1 VRQHF
6 TLLSAQF
13 RFFVIVAV
21 SLFSATAQAA
31 DFPVRVTSARVGF
44 APGMPVERDEGQASY
59 IAKFACWAPLSVEL
73 ELTAPVNEIAELVI
87 ESPDPDEITTTLAI
101 PLNLAGASGKIST
114 AERGAIGYVR
124 PSTSGDV
131 TVHIRSKDGKP
142 LSDPFR
148 VRFLRPRDAL
158 TYVVLS
164 LGDSLAGFDLPKP
177 TIRGTDQTQT
187 TGLRGGRVELGAIT
201 DLAHL
206 PDQWFGY
213 QAADLVILNTSDEK
227 FVKQLFG
234 AGSDEKKK
242 REALFEWVKR
252 GGRLVVGVGAN
263 AGIIASE
270 LRELRELLPL
280 EVRGIRK
287 LDSLA
292 LYWSGRDSSA
302 VSTLSGILTLRGSFP
317 VATLSPKE
325 GTSRDSHV
333 LIPTP
338 DRRAT
343 IKDITAG
350 QSAFGLGRVTVVGFD
365 LNRQP
370 FSEFSQRAEFWDWV
384 LREGGANRV
393 SLGSEGRPKP
403 GSSGPTEEE
412 DEVAATLRTHSD
424 TFEGVPVVSFGWIA
438 LLVVGYILLV
448 GPIEYFFLKRVL
460 GRLELTWITFPIIVL
475 TVSLLAYFSADSI
488 KGREL
493 KVNKT
498 DVVEVDAVSGRVY
511 GTTWFTIFSPRTEN
525 YTLGVTPGE
534 GWGATEPGTAVTWV
548 GAPRGGRASI
558 LHRNYTY
565 HTDADSVAGALER
578 VPVQVWSTKSFV
590 AKWSGH
596 YDTAAPGIESHLEH
610 PEGDP
615 TTVIGTFVNHL
626 PVPVLSDCVVFYAGQ
641 AYPLP
646 GGTMHSGDTIR
657 LVLDKGIPAQ
667 QWLQKES
674 RLREL
679 EGTGVPSERVGAAQA
694 GQATTG
700 TTPTPATT
708 GRSLPLLGVLFHEA
722 CLTHAEGVYPRNASL
737 RTLDQSWRL
746 TPEHRN
752 EVILVGRV
760 APPIGPAEATLSGSN
775 SPSRLWMKGLP
786 GSSERTPI
794 PGTGRQE
801 TWVRVY
807 LPVR

>member
-1 VRQHF
+1 
-6 TLLSAQF
+6 
-13 RFFVIVAV
+13 
-21 SLFSATAQAA
+21 
-31 DFPVRVTSARVGF
+31 VGF
-44 APGMPVERDEGQASY
+44 APSTPAEQTEAGQASY
-59 IAKFACWAPLSVEL
+59 IAKFAFWAPLSVEL
-73 ELTAPVNEIAELVI
+73 ELTAPVNEAAELVI

-101 PLNLAGASGKIST
+101 PLNLAGASGKVST
-114 AERGAIGYVR
+114 AERGTVGYVR
-124 PSTSGDV
+124 PATSGEV
-131 TVHIRSKDGKP
+131 TIHVRSKDGKA

-158 TYVVLS
+158 SYVVLS

-177 TIRGTDQTQT
+177 TIRGSEQTQT
-187 TGLRGGRVELGAIT
+187 AGLRGGRVELGAIT
-201 DLAHL
+201 DFAHL

-213 QAADLVILNTSDEK
+213 EAADIVILNTSDEK

-234 AGSDEKKK
+234 AGGENKK
-242 REALFEWVKR
+242 RQALLEWVRR

-263 AGIIASE
+263 AELVASE

-280 EVRGIRK
+280 EVRGARK

-292 LYWSGRDSSA
+292 LYWSSRESSA
-302 VSTLSGILTLRGSFP
+302 TSTLSGILALKGSFS
-317 VATLSPKE
+317 VASLSRRDKDIR
-325 GTSRDSHV
+325 TSQV

-365 LNRQP
+365 LDRQP

-384 LREGGANRV
+384 LREGGANRTSV
-393 SLGSEGRPKP
+393 GSEGKPKP
-403 GSSGPTEEE
+403 GSTGPTEEE
-412 DEVAATLRTHSD
+412 DEVASALRTHSD
-424 TFEGVPVVSFGWIA
+424 TFEGVPVVSFGWVA
-438 LLVVGYILLV
+438 LLIVGYILLI

-488 KGREL
+488 KGHEL

-534 GWGATEPGTAVTWV
+534 GWGAAEPGTAVTWV

-565 HTDADSVAGALER
+565 HSDANSLAGGLVN

-590 AKWSGH
+590 AKWSGR
-596 YDTAAPGIESHLEH
+596 YDAATAGMESQLEH

-615 TTVIGTFVNHL
+615 TTVTGTFVNRL

-641 AYPLP
+641 AYPIP
-646 GGTMHSGDTIR
+646 GGTIHSGDTIR

-679 EGTGVPSERVGAAQA
+679 LEGTGLPSERVGAVKVAQPA
-694 GQATTG
+694 PGMS
-700 TTPTPATT
+700 TPATT
-708 GRSLPLLGVLFHEA
+708 GRSLPLLGVLFHES
-722 CLTHAEGVYPRNASL
+722 CLPHAEGVFPRNASL
-737 RTLDQSWRL
+737 RSLDQSWRL
-746 TPEHRN
+746 TPEHRS

-760 APPIGPAEATLSGSN
+760 APPVGPAEAALSGAN
-775 SPSRLWMKGLP
+775 SPSRLWLKGLP